1 VGAGW
6 GSSVGFDVACGRG
19 WEVRWLRTA
28 PQMRYRGT
36 GELEEEIKFV
46 LESVTVK
53 RPPKMS
59 SSER

>member
-1 VGAGW
+1 MGAGSS
-6 GSSVGFDVACGRG
+6 GSVSFDVACGRG

-28 PQMRYRGT
+28 PQMCYRGI

-53 RPPKMS
+53 RPPICPVQKG
-59 SSER
+59 